1 MGIKALLT
9 FDYGKSKMD
18 SLRDLGYDIT
28 FIEDN
33 KVRSVPELLDTE
45 VIVCYDP
52 FKALDITKMNKLKWI
67 QLSSAGIDQLPINY
81 VKQEGIVI
89 TNNKGGYSIPMGEW
103 VVLKILEMLKHSF
116 KLYKNQE
123 NKLWKMDSSVVE
135 LCGKTVGFLGTG
147 EIAKQSA
154 KRLQGFETRILGTNT
169 SGSETE
175 YFHKCY
181 SNDETAVMLKQCD
194 IVVITVP
201 YTNSTHKMIDKN
213 MINIMKDGVY
223 IVNVARG
230 SIIDEA
236 ALISEL
242 NSGKIAAAALDVVE
256 EEPLTMESP
265 LWSMENVIITP
276 HNSWMSEKKDER
288 RFNLFYENLKNYAEG
303 KELKN
308 KVNLSKGY

>member
-1 MGIKALLT
+1 MGIKALIT

-18 SLRDLGYDIT
+18 SLRELGYDIT
-28 FIEDN
+28 FIEDS
-33 KVRSVPELLDTE
+33 KAKFIPELKDTE
-45 VIVCYDP
+45 VIICYDP
-52 FKALDITKMNKLKWI
+52 FKELDITKMKKLKWI
-67 QLSSAGIDQLPINY
+67 QLSSTGIDQLPLNY
-81 VKQEGIVI
+81 VKQEEIVI

-103 VVLKILEMLKHSF
+103 VVLKILEMLKHSS
-116 KLYKNQE
+116 KLYRNQE
-123 NKLWKMDSSVVE
+123 NKLWEMDPNVIE

-169 SGSETE
+169 RGTKAE

-181 SNDETAVMLKQCD
+181 PTEETTEMLKECD

-201 YTNSTHKMIDKN
+201 YTKSTNKMIDKD

-230 SIIDEA
+230 SIIDEI
-236 ALISEL
+236 ALISAL

-265 LWSMENVIITP
+265 LWSMGNVILTP

-288 RFNLFYENLKNYAEG
+288 RYDLFYENLKNYARG

-308 KVNLSKGY
+308 KVDLSKGY